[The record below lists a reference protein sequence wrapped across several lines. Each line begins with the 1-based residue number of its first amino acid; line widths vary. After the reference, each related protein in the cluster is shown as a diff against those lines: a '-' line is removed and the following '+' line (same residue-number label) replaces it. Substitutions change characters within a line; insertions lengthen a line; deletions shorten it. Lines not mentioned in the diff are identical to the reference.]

1 MKHAIRRTAATLLL
15 VGCAAVTFAQGEDVE
30 PLRVVPVRNIHGH
43 LFEGQ
48 FIDLACVYY
57 DTYQQEI
64 FICDPG
70 AHRIAVATSGGVP
83 TFSFGSEATL
93 TSPGSL
99 VVDEEGRIYV
109 ADQAYEGIRVFD
121 YDGQPLADLDL
132 SAVPTAER
140 PLRPTALTRGAD
152 GTLYIVDALNK
163 RIVVLS
169 ADGKRARAFKSP
181 AARADLLLS
190 PADID
195 LMPDGNL
202 AIVDSQGVAVQIFTP
217 EGSYLRG
224 WGEHD
229 IGYHNFSLPSGI
241 AVDGAGRIF
250 VSDTLRQD
258 VKVFD
263 SEGAF
268 IMNFGGM
275 GSGPGAVRYPV
286 GVASDRDGR
295 VFVVDKN
302 NVRIQIFRVTGG
314 P

>member
-1 MKHAIRRTAATLLL
+1 LRHTFRQAVSILCVA
-15 VGCAAVTFAQGEDVE
+15 GCAGAVFAQGEDVN
-30 PLRVVPVRNIHGH
+30 PLRVVPVRSIHGH

-57 DTYQQEI
+57 DAYQQEI

-109 ADQAYEGIRVFD
+109 ADQGYEGIRVFD

-132 SAVPTAER
+132 SAVPAADK

-152 GTLYIVDALNK
+152 GTLYVVDALNR
-163 RIVVLS
+163 RIVIVS

-195 LMPDGNL
+195 LTPDGNL

-217 EGSYLRG
+217 EGVYLRG
-224 WGEHD
+224 WGEHE
-229 IGYHNFSLPSGI
+229 IGHHNFSLPSGI

-275 GSGPGAVRYPV
+275 GTGPGAVRYPV
-286 GVASDRDGR
+286 DVASDRNGR
-295 VFVVDKN
+295 VFVVDRN